1 MIGSYTMEEMTQFAS
16 HGFRPVVP
24 GNPAHLPEGVGY
36 AEAMNAGK
44 SRYNED
50 QVRSILIILTRAI
63 LQRRFSICSHY
74 CIYLVSIRWHDYR
87 TKTIGW
93 FPAKYQEAKLLKVGG
108 DFPT

>member
-1 MIGSYTMEEMTQFAS
+1 MEEMTQFAS

-50 QVRSILIILTRAI
+50 QVRSILIIQTRAI
-63 LQRRFSICSHY
+63 EGLFLGTFRTNSWELNFS
-74 CIYLVSIRWHDYR
+74 R
-87 TKTIGW
+87 TTFFW
-93 FPAKYQEAKLLKVGG
+93 
-108 DFPT
+108 T

>member
-1 MIGSYTMEEMTQFAS
+1 MIGFYTMEEMTQFAS

-50 QVRSILIILTRAI
+50 QVRSILIIQTRAI
-63 LQRRFSICSHY
+63 EGFLGGTFRTNSRELNFS
-74 CIYLVSIRWHDYR
+74 R
-87 TKTIGW
+87 TT
-93 FPAKYQEAKLLKVGG
+93 F
-108 DFPT
+108 FCT